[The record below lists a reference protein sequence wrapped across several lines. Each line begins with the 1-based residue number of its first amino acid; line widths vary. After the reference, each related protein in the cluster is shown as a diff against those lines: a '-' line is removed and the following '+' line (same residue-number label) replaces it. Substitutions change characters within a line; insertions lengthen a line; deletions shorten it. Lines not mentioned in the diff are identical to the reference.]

1 MAELGQAF
9 DPSTVPDDDRSFE
22 LIPAGWQP
30 MHVIEHDVQ
39 ATKDGKGQMI
49 VLTWEV
55 LDGPYAKRRIWQRI
69 NYINASAQAQE
80 IGQRELGYITK
91 ALGTG
96 PITSTDVLAFK
107 PVMGRIGVEPG
118 KDGFEAKNKVTAFKP
133 YGSVSAAPPA
143 QQQQRAAAPAS
154 AAGPAATGG
163 QAAGGGAR
171 PWAR

>member
-9 DPSTVPDDDRSFE
+9 DPNSVPDDDRNFD
-22 LIPAGWQP
+22 LMPAGWQN

-49 VLTWEV
+49 VLTWEI
-55 LDGPYAKRRIWQRI
+55 LDGPYAKRRIWHRI
-69 NYINASAQAQE
+69 NYINQSAQAQE

-96 PITSTDVLAFK
+96 PITSTEVLAFK
-107 PVMGRIGVEPG
+107 PIQGRVGVDPA

-133 YGSVSAAPPA
+133 YGAAGVAPPA
-143 QQQQRAAAPAS
+143 QQQRAASPAASSPAPAAS
-154 AAGPAATGG
+154 GG
-163 QAAGGGAR
+163 QAAAGGAR